1 MSAFRPALDR
11 RASSIAYA
19 PLPAEDDA
27 DDYVPA
33 RPSHVREN
41 SRSALLTRSVRS
53 LRQVPPRARAD
64 MDIEHA
70 TSADKRTFRNAD
82 GTELDAQQRKM
93 ALVSEALEATGMGRY
108 QWSMCVVPSIPCATT
123 RTHAD
128 TAFCSAASA
137 TPSTS
142 RGHRRSG

>member
-11 RASSIAYA
+11 RPSLNAYA
-19 PLPAEDDA
+19 PLPDKDDA
-27 DDYVPA
+27 EDYVPA

-53 LRQVPPRARAD
+53 VRQVPPLALAD
-64 MDIEHA
+64 MDLEHA
-70 TSADKRTFRNAD
+70 PSTDKRTFRNAD

-108 QWSMCVVPSIPCATT
+108 QWSMCVLPPLS
-123 RTHAD
+123 
-128 TAFCSAASA
+128 F
-137 TPSTS
+137 
-142 RGHRRSG
+142 